1 MNGHRLPHS
10 RPSWALALALAL
22 LLLTGWG
29 QVHRVL
35 HPGVTAAHV
44 LSEAAASAQTSYS
57 AHLQAPVHLGHEAE
71 GGLCL
76 LLDHLA
82 DGSVPLASPVLPMAG
97 PPPASVPGPLVLSLP
112 AASPRP
118 FHARGPPLLA

>member
-1 MNGHRLPHS
+1 MIFNALRQPQK
-10 RPSWALALALAL
+10 PWALVLALAL

-35 HPGVTAAHV
+35 HPAATVASVLADSRSGHDQAALHV
-44 LSEAAASAQTSYS
+44 
-57 AHLQAPVHLGHEAE
+57 GHESG

-82 DGSVPLASPVLPMAG
+82 DGTAPLAWPLLALASSPVRVLPVQRA
-97 PPPASVPGPLVLSLP
+97 VPSGV
-112 AASPRP
+112 AQARP
-118 FHARGPPLLA
+118 FDARGPPVFA

>member
-1 MNGHRLPHS
+1 MTLNTLR
-10 RPSWALALALAL
+10 RPQKPWALALALAL

-35 HPGVTAAHV
+35 HPAATTATVLADSRSGQDQAALHV
-44 LSEAAASAQTSYS
+44 
-57 AHLQAPVHLGHEAE
+57 GHESA

-82 DGSVPLASPVLPMAG
+82 DGTAVLHSPLLALASSPLQVLPVQRTAQSG
-97 PPPASVPGPLVLSLP
+97 AVQ
-112 AASPRP
+112 ARP
-118 FHARGPPLLA
+118 FDARGPPVFA